1 MTNYNLIGKI
11 VSGNKINIEK
21 NKKLEFDIFYEA
33 TNGLVDFKNFQ
44 INNEKNY
51 ISNKKTKI
59 TYNLKFKKPQT
70 IATGFLF
77 VFATI
82 NFSHMAI
89 LMFIFSILLCV
100 GVTLCT
106 SEPEYSKI
114 IGLSFGTLTEEQK
127 LENKNSYETVDVI
140 LSVSLVII
148 VVAILSYF
156 TG

>member
-1 MTNYNLIGKI
+1 M
-11 VSGNKINIEK
+11 
-21 NKKLEFDIFYEA
+21 
-33 TNGLVDFKNFQ
+33 
-44 INNEKNY
+44 
-51 ISNKKTKI
+51 
-59 TYNLKFKKPQT
+59 
-70 IATGFLF
+70 F

-100 GVTLCT
+100 GVTLTT

-114 IGLSFGTLTEEQK
+114 TGLSFGTLTSEQK
-127 LENKNSYETVDVI
+127 LENKNSYEKIDMI

-148 VVAILSYF
+148 VIAILSYF

>member
-1 MTNYNLIGKI
+1 MTNYNLTGKT
-11 VSGNKINIEK
+11 VSGNRINIEK
-21 NKKLEFDIFYEA
+21 NKKLKFDIFYEA
-33 TNGLVDFKNFQ
+33 KDGFIDFKNFQ
-44 INNEKNY
+44 IDNEKGY

-70 IATGFLF
+70 IANGFLF

-100 GVTLCT
+100 CVTLST

-114 IGLSFGTLTEEQK
+114 TGLSFGTLTKKQK
-127 LENKNSYETVDVI
+127 LENKNSYETIDVI
-140 LSVSLVII
+140 LSCRTKELPKLQRIS
-148 VVAILSYF
+148 S
-156 TG
+156 